1 MVPILMKTRVSRSRV
16 NLSGSVPTERV
27 LHKEVSVASP
37 IDRVW
42 WAWTTSKGMAS
53 WWAKDSWIDLRIGG
67 PWELYFLP
75 KAPRGSQGSE
85 GCRIL
90 SYLPPEMLS
99 FSWNFPPQIPELR
112 SQYIWVVLR
121 LTSQGPSETRV
132 TVDHLGWQK
141 GPVWE
146 QGYRYFDDAW
156 SAVLERLST
165 HLPRTRRRMMRG

>member
-1 MVPILMKTRVSRSRV
+1 MVPTIIKALGSRFPA
-16 NLSGSVPTERV
+16 NMSGSKLTERV
-27 LHKEVSVASP
+27 LHKEVTVASP

-75 KAPRGSQGSE
+75 NAHRGSQGSE

-90 SYLPPEMLS
+90 SYVPPEMLS
-99 FSWNFPPQIPELR
+99 FSWNFPPHIPELR

-121 LTSQGPSETRV
+121 LASRGPSETRV
-132 TVDHLGWQK
+132 TLDHLGWQE

-156 SAVLERLST
+156 SSVLERLRAQ
-165 HLPRTRRRMMRG
+165 LPRARRRGTGG